1 MECSDGNLPSNKVEI
16 ALVPDEASKSAPPY
30 CTNADAKAIRE
41 VDSTPAPIIERIH

>member
-1 MECSDGNLPSNKVEI
+1 MKCSDGNLPSNNVEI
-16 ALVPDEASKSAPPY
+16 ALVPDEVSKSAPPY